1 MLDVSVF
8 ARQSVRGSL
17 LPFLLAS
24 TALTTSQ
31 VAHAQQAN
39 PTGIET
45 VVVTAEKRV
54 EDLQKV
60 PFSITAL
67 GQEKLSQ
74 LDVHSFNDYV
84 KFLPSVNYTVGQP
97 SGGGNGAPGFAT
109 VTFRGVSSGSDGN
122 HSGSFP
128 TVGVY
133 LDEEPITTI
142 GGTLDIP
149 TYDVQRVEAL
159 AGPQGTLYGA
169 SSEAGTIRII
179 TNQPDPD
186 AFSAGYDVEGNSV
199 AHGGMGGS
207 LQGFVNIPLADNMA
221 IRIVAWDEH
230 DAGYIDNVHGTRFFP
245 TSGVTLDNANNEG
258 RSFVKNDYNTV
269 DKFGARAALKIDL
282 DANWTATVAL
292 MGQDEDSNGFFA
304 MDGGT
309 YFAFPQYNFPNGG
322 PVRPAPPFVPS
333 TGDLQVQ
340 HFFPEFVHDYWY
352 QAGLTIQGKIGDFDV
367 TYAGSKMDRWIHEA
381 SDYTDYGFW
390 YDNLYPPSYFGCY
403 FYNNSATTFC
413 SGNPA
418 TDGTIPPAQHIDA
431 RDYFTKDSHELRIA
445 SPSSDRLRFIA
456 GAFYER
462 QGHWILQNYLVDNL
476 ADSLAVPGWPSTI
489 WLTDQERQDHDYA
502 VFGEVSYDILPNLT
516 ATGGVR
522 VFWYDNSLKGFFGFS
537 DEFSSHTGESKC
549 PGGVAGPPTLKGSPC
564 INLDKSVTGSGETH
578 KASIKYQIDDDAMVY
593 ATYSTGFRPGGANRR
608 STISFKGPPPVDV
621 PVPPYQS
628 DGLTNYEIGWKTTWL
643 NNTLTFN
650 GDVFWER
657 WGRPQFSFLSV
668 NSFTI
673 IENATPAT
681 IKGVEGNFIY
691 APDNH
696 FTLSGA
702 GAYTDGEL
710 NEAFCGLV
718 GVTVCP
724 NNPGGYPGTPGADPF
739 GPFAPKGTQLPGTSK
754 YKGNVTA
761 RYEFDV
767 YGLTAHLQGSVEYQS
782 SQWSDLRTSAADPLF
797 TSQLDPVRAL
807 LGHQHAFAQL
817 DLSTG
822 LTTDAWSAEFFVKN
836 VTDTRGDLYRFSEC
850 ATQVCAH
857 EKYIVPIT
865 PRMFGIRFGQ
875 KFD

>member
-1 MLDVSVF
+1 MKS
-8 ARQSVRGSL
+8 RNISRRRGPRAL
-17 LPFLLAS
+17 MPVLLAT
-24 TALTTSQ
+24 TALAA
-31 VAHAQQAN
+31 VPGAQAE
-39 PTGIET
+39 TGIET

-60 PFSITAL
+60 PFAITAL
-67 GQEKLSQ
+67 SQEKLSQ
-74 LDVHSFNDYV
+74 LEVHNFNDYV

-122 HSGSFP
+122 HSGSQP

-142 GGTLDIP
+142 GGTLDVP
-149 TYDVQRVEAL
+149 AYDVQRIEAL

-179 TNQPDPD
+179 TNKPDSS

-199 AHGGMGGS
+199 AHGGLGGVAE
-207 LQGFVNIPLADNMA
+207 GFANIPLADNMA

-245 TSGVTLDNANNEG
+245 TSGVTLDNSNNEG
-258 RSFVKNDYNTV
+258 RNFVKNDYNTV
-269 DKFGARAALKIDL
+269 DKYGARAALKIDL

-292 MGQDEDSNGFFA
+292 MGQDENSNGFFA
-304 MDGGT
+304 FDGGT
-309 YFAFPQYNFPNGG
+309 YFAFPQFTFPGG
-322 PVRPAPPFVPS
+322 APRPAPPFVPS
-333 TGDLQVQ
+333 AGDLQVQ

-352 QAGLTIQGKIGDFDV
+352 QAGLTIQGKIGNFDI
-367 TYAGSKMDRWIHEA
+367 TYAGSKLDRWIHEA

-431 RDYFTKDSHELRIA
+431 RDYFTKDSQELRIA
-445 SPSSDRLRFIA
+445 SPSDDRLRFLA
-456 GAFYER
+456 GLFYER
-462 QGHWILQNYLVDNL
+462 QGHWILQDYIVDNL
-476 ADSLAVPGWPSTI
+476 ADFLSVEGWPHTI

-502 VFGEVSYDILPNLT
+502 VFGEVNYDILPNLT
-516 ATGGVR
+516 ATGGIR
-522 VFWYDNSLKGFFGFS
+522 VYHYDNSLKGFFGFN
-537 DEFSSHTGESKC
+537 ENFSSHTGVSQC
-549 PGGVAGPPTLKGSPC
+549 PGGVAGPPTLKGGPC
-564 INLDKSVTGSGETH
+564 INLDKDVTGTGETH
-578 KASIKYQIDDDAMVY
+578 KASIKYQIDDDHMVY

-608 STISFKGPPPVDV
+608 STVPPGNT
-621 PVPPYQS
+621 PVPPYQA
-628 DGLTNYEIGWKTTWL
+628 DGLTNYEIGWKTSWL
-643 NNTLTFN
+643 DSTVIFN

-673 IENATPAT
+673 IQNATPAT

-696 FTLSGA
+696 FTLTGA
-702 GAYTDGEL
+702 GAYTDGHL
-710 NEAFCGLV
+710 NQDFCGFNNV
-718 GVTVCP
+718 ITGCP
-724 NNPGGYPGTPGADPF
+724 NAADPF
-739 GPFAPKGTQLPGTSK
+739 LPFAPKGTQLPGTSR
-754 YKGNVTA
+754 YKGNMTA

-767 YGLTAHLQGSVEYQS
+767 YGMTAHLQAAVEYQS
-782 SQWSDLRTSAADPLF
+782 SQWSDLRTRAADPLMF
-797 TSQLDPVRAL
+797 NPPLGDPIRAL
-807 LGHQHAFAQL
+807 LGHQHGFTQL
-817 DLSTG
+817 DLATG
-822 LTTDAWSAEFFVKN
+822 LRSDVWSLEFFVKN

-850 ATQVCAH
+850 ATQVCGH
-857 EKYIVPIT
+857 EHYQVPIE
-865 PRMFGIRFGQ
+865 PRLIGIRFGQ
-875 KFD
+875 RFD